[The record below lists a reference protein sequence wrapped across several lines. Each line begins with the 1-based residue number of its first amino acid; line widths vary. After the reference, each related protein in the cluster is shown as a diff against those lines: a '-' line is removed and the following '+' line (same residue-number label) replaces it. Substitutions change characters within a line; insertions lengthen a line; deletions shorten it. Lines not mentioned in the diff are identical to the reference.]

1 MDKSL
6 IKTQFRNIKPSST
19 LQINEISHKLINE
32 GKEVFKFGLGQSP
45 FPIPEIIV
53 NSLKKNA
60 FQKDKQ
66 DFDLRCVSLSES

>member
-1 MDKSL
+1 MSEEL
-6 IKTQFRNIKPSST
+6 VNSQFRGLEPSST
-19 LQINEISHKLINE
+19 LRINEISHKLINE

-60 FQKDKQ
+60 FQKLQ
-66 DFDLRCVSLSES
+66 

>member
-1 MDKSL
+1 MSEEL
-6 IKTQFRNIKPSST
+6 VNSQFRGLEPSST

-60 FQKDKQ
+60 FQKG
-66 DFDLRCVSLSES
+66 LSQCFRFI